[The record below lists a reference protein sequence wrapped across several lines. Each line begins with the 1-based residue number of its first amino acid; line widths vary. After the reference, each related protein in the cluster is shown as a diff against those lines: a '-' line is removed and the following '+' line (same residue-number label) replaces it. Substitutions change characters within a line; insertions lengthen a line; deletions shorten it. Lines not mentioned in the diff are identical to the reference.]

1 MQSDLMS
8 SQQYLTTMR
17 QALFDVTRTVD
28 ISSMS
33 DKLGALTNFGLKVLY
48 QDSIAKNNT
57 KQALYGEVLEELFRR
72 LLILKGLPEEHGVII
87 WPDVLPV
94 NDVEEMNSLK
104 TELELG
110 LVSKETV
117 ATERGRDFEQEQEK
131 IATEKS
137 QGDNIGELLLQN
149 FNRNNV

>member
-1 MQSDLMS
+1 
-8 SQQYLTTMR
+8 
-17 QALFDVTRTVD
+17 
-28 ISSMS
+28 MS

-48 QDSIAKNNT
+48 QDAIAKNAT

-72 LLILKGLPEEHGVII
+72 LLILNNMPEEHGII
-87 WPDVLPV
+87 VWPDVLPV
-94 NDVEEMNSLK
+94 NDTEEMTALK

-117 ATERGRDFEQEQEK
+117 STERGRDFEQEKEK
-131 IATEKS
+131 MASEKS
-137 QGDNIGELLLQN
+137 QGDNIGEMILQN